1 MGQVLAF
8 GVAMNANTY
17 DSLSPK
23 HQKLMDELGLEF
35 TNYMAEQMFRSRT
48 DVKKELQD
56 GIDGHK
62 ITVVQPSSD
71 MRDAMVKIA
80 DADVTRWIEKADK
93 KGMDADALLSD
104 YKGLIT
110 KYSKERDDKGYPWS
124 R

>member
-1 MGQVLAF
+1 MPG
-8 GVAMNANTY
+8 TY
-17 DSLSPK
+17 DSLSAD

-62 ITVVQPSSD
+62 ITVVQPSAD

-80 DADVTRWIEKADK
+80 DADVTRWIEKAGK
-93 KGMDADALLSD
+93 KGMNADDVLAN
-104 YKGLIT
+104 YKDLIA
-110 KYSKERDDKGYPWS
+110 KYSKERDDKGYPWA